1 MNLEILLRFILMK
14 TSTCV
19 PHLYSLCLSIPNADK
34 EIVYQLQ
41 MIIESDQLLSNYMI
55 KRIGNHILLK
65 WN

>member
-14 TSTCV
+14 TSTYV
-19 PHLYSLCLSIPNADK
+19 PHLYSLCLNILNADE

-41 MIIESDQLLSNYMI
+41 MIIEPEKLLGNYMI

-65 WN
+65 